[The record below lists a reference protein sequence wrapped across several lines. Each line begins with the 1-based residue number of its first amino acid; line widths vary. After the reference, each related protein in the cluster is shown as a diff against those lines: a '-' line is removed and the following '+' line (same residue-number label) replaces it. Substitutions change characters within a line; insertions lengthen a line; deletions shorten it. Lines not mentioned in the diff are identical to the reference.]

1 MAESKSDSTRGREDS
16 KQFGCPESF
25 IEKTRIQSAALI
37 IMKPKKR
44 ISKTESIKQIL
55 VLLRKGYATEV
66 ILEEISSNWVLP
78 ETTFYNH
85 FKEAKAMYQ
94 SELQRQQKAIEEVR
108 EQEVKKVAQKG
119 LKSKLERDLEL
130 QSDIEYYQDVL
141 SGKIKTTFILGQ
153 KVSATESL
161 PIQIVL
167 LIQKTIN
174 DLRIELSKRL
184 GEYATT
190 QVELTNKNFI
200 PDEVVITIIDGKRVN

>member
-1 MAESKSDSTRGREDS
+1 MRSSFQTREGVRYH
-16 KQFGCPESF
+16 P
-25 IEKTRIQSAALI
+25 AALI
-37 IMKPKKR
+37 IMKQKKR

-55 VLLRKGYATEV
+55 NLLRKGYATEE

-119 LKSKLERDLEL
+119 LKSKFERDLEL
-130 QSDIEYYQDVL
+130 QNDIEYYQDVL

-200 PDEVVITIIDGKRVN
+200 PDEVVITIIDGKRVD

>member
-1 MAESKSDSTRGREDS
+1 
-16 KQFGCPESF
+16 
-25 IEKTRIQSAALI
+25 
-37 IMKPKKR
+37 MKIAKETYQK
-44 ISKTESIKQIL
+44 E
-55 VLLRKGYATEV
+55 LL
-66 ILEEISSNWVLP
+66 S
-78 ETTFYNH
+78 
-85 FKEAKAMYQ
+85 
-94 SELQRQQKAIEEVR
+94 QQKAIEEVR

-119 LKSKLERDLEL
+119 LKSKFERDLEL
-130 QSDIEYYQDVL
+130 QNDIEYYQDVL

-200 PDEVVITIIDGKRVN
+200 PDEVVITIIDGKRVD